1 MELVNSLNTEFGI
14 SDDVNSARLHIFQF
28 MEDTHD
34 VTTFNT
40 FTKGELIS
48 DVLRMDYH
56 QYHGKATNVRKA
68 VQYGA
73 KILQVS
79 FATGWNCLKGLISII
94 YNQVGEI
101 TFHTGWRLDA
111 VLCQIKN
118 ITQVVKFDSFV
129 MILLLARVMARFIA
143 SAW

>member
-1 MELVNSLNTEFGI
+1 MELINSLNTEFGI

-79 FATGWNCLKGLISII
+79 LNFKGVKMGNLTPRWARFSHS
-94 YNQVGEI
+94 NQVDDW
-101 TFHTGWRLDA
+101 TPFY
-111 VLCQIKN
+111 
-118 ITQVVKFDSFV
+118 VK
-129 MILLLARVMARFIA
+129 
-143 SAW
+143 

>member
-79 FATGWNCLKGLISII
+79 FERGRKNWLFGINYT
-94 YNQVGEI
+94 QVGEI
-101 TFHTGWRLDA
+101 TFHTG
-111 VLCQIKN
+111 
-118 ITQVVKFDSFV
+118 
-129 MILLLARVMARFIA
+129 
-143 SAW
+143 

>member
-1 MELVNSLNTEFGI
+1 MELINSLNTEFGI

-79 FATGWNCLKGLISII
+79 LNFKGVKIGARWARSHS
-94 YNQVGEI
+94 NQVDDW
-101 TFHTGWRLDA
+101 TPFY
-111 VLCQIKN
+111 
-118 ITQVVKFDSFV
+118 VK
-129 MILLLARVMARFIA
+129 
-143 SAW
+143 